1 MYFRRPI
8 LEEMMM
14 PIDSYSDALEIAA
27 AIERGDTSAVQILQ
41 SAERAHEKND
51 ESWQAYKTWAPEM
64 ARNMALAVDTA
75 IQSGWTPGPLCGVP
89 ISVKDLFGVP
99 GMPLFAG
106 TPRELPEQWRAEGP
120 VVAAARRAGAVF
132 VGKSH
137 TVELA
142 FGGLGSNPH
151 WGTPCN
157 PWDPDHHRVPGGSS
171 AGAGVSLCA
180 GSATIAL
187 GTDTAGSIRIP
198 ASMTG
203 NVGLKTT
210 AGRWSLDGIVPLS
223 PTLDTAG
230 VLARCVP
237 DITTAFFALDAVEEG
252 TIREP
257 LRIPD
262 SLSGLTLGIA
272 GGGMWQDCAPGIA
285 EAVDAAMGELQ
296 NAGARVIDV
305 DLPEVSESVDLLRCG
320 NVVSAECD
328 LFLEEVLVGWR
339 QRLDPIIASR
349 IADGGA
355 ISARE
360 FLQRKSRLSR
370 LKLSAARRF
379 SCVDFLVSPTVANTP
394 PKVADIQTLD
404 GYRRENFAAL
414 RNTCVV
420 NNLGLCAITLPVGLD
435 AARMPVGMQIMA
447 PAFHETKVLMW
458 AGAIEKILGR
468 PDQRLGRPARRN
480 D

>member
-1 MYFRRPI
+1 MAI
-8 LEEMMM
+8 N
-14 PIDSYSDALEIAA
+14 SNSDVLDIVA
-27 AIERGDTSAVQILQ
+27 AIEHGDSSAMAIFK
-41 SAERAHEKND
+41 SAEQAHAQSD
-51 ESWQAYKTWAPEM
+51 ESWQAYKTWAPEYG
-64 ARNMALAVDTA
+64 ANMALAVDAA
-75 IQSGWTPGPLCGVP
+75 IRSGWTPGPLCGVP
-89 ISVKDLFGVP
+89 VSVKDLFGVAGLP
-99 GMPLFAG
+99 VYAG
-106 TPRELPEQWRAEGP
+106 TPRELPKDWRTEGP

-157 PWDPDHHRVPGGSS
+157 PWDSRNHRVPGGSS

-180 GSATIAL
+180 GSAAIAL

-230 VLARCVP
+230 VLARCVA
-237 DITTAFFALDAVEEG
+237 DTATAFYALDPTAGAAPSERSP
-252 TIREP
+252 TTDN
-257 LRIPD
+257 LA
-262 SLSGLTLGIA
+262 GLTLGLA
-272 GGGMWQDCAPGIA
+272 GGGMWQGCSPGIA
-285 EAVDAAMGELQ
+285 EAVAAAVRELEA
-296 NAGARVIDV
+296 AGARVLDV
-305 DLPEVSESVDLLRCG
+305 DLPEVAHCVELLRCG
-320 NVVSAECD
+320 NVVSAQCD

-339 QRLDPIIASR
+339 ECLDPIVASR

-360 FLQRKSRLSR
+360 FLQRQSRLASLAR
-370 LKLSAARRF
+370 SAAGRF
-379 SCVDFLVSPTVANTP
+379 QSVDFLISPTVANTP
-394 PKVADIQTLD
+394 PRVEDVQVLE

-414 RNTCVV
+414 RNACVV
-420 NNLGLCAITLPVGLD
+420 NNLRLCAMTLPVGLD
-435 AARMPVGMQIMA
+435 AAAMPVGMQVIA
-447 PAFHETKVLMW
+447 PAFHESRLLSW
-458 AGAIEKILGR
+458 AAVMERVLGR
-468 PDQRLGRPARRN
+468 ADQRLGRPARCP
-480 D
+480 